1 MAACRTKVHA
11 AVLLFT
17 LFTAMLLPTAGPN
30 WAVKSSWS
38 HVDVVLPTACLLL
51 CVLLVT
57 LPRQTP
63 RSTACSGAC
72 ASCTSPSSAPAVVFL
87 SNYPSWVKGLV
98 PKLQAVTSR
107 LLVVSNKSELQE
119 FCHEAGCDFM
129 LFPLCSD
136 SLSFARICKEDATYR
151 SKVDAVYAA
160 LRAWAPELL
169 VTAGFHVLP
178 PQAVR
183 IPRVA
188 ALNFHP
194 SKLPLYRGGLP
205 FQAQILR
212 GETQLE
218 CCVHVMT
225 DIIDDAQDVLARGV
239 ELSLEGKTTQQ
250 LFEELG
256 QRFPELILEA
266 VEAIQRNTRKV
277 EPSIPLGDLPH
288 SFGVKAETWI
298 DETGEKKRS
307 NAGVLSRVR
316 IEWEE
321 DSAVDIE
328 RACRAF
334 TVQGFK
340 GLFTDYEATPRR
352 VTHCALLPKLQAAAP
367 APVAPVAPGTVLWA
381 AGGRCA
387 VATKDGAAV
396 LLTLED
402 VEDVEIVV
410 GGKFESMTLVST
422 WLQKPFTDRVKG
434 GKRFE

>member
-1 MAACRTKVHA
+1 MAARRSTKVHA

-17 LFTAMLLPTAGPN
+17 AMLLLAAGPN
-30 WAVKSSWS
+30 WEAMVKSSWS
-38 HVDVVLPTACLLL
+38 HADVVLPTACLLL

-57 LPRQTP
+57 LPRAP
-63 RSTACSGAC
+63 HSTARN
-72 ASCTSPSSAPAVVFL
+72 TSTLLPSSAPAVVFL
-87 SNYPSWVKGLV
+87 SNYPCWVKGLV
-98 PKLQAVTSR
+98 PKLQLVTSR
-107 LLVVSNKSELQE
+107 LLVVSNKTELQE
-119 FCHEAGCDFM
+119 FCKEVGCDFM

-151 SKVDAVYAA
+151 SQVEAVYAA
-160 LRAWAPELL
+160 LRDWAPDFL
-169 VTAGFHVLP
+169 VAAGFHVLP
-178 PQAVR
+178 PHAVT
-183 IPRVA
+183 IPGQA

-212 GETQLE
+212 GETRLE

-239 ELSLEGKTTQQ
+239 EISLEGKTTQQ
-250 LFEELG
+250 LFEEVG
-256 QRFPELILEA
+256 QLFPELVLEA
-266 VEAIQRNTRKV
+266 IETIQQRKTRAEAA
-277 EPSIPLGDLPH
+277 EPSVVGQGDLPH

-340 GLFTDYEATPRR
+340 GLFTDYEAAPCR
-352 VTHCALLPKLQAAAP
+352 VTHCALLPELAP
-367 APVAPVAPGTVLWA
+367 RAPRAPGTVLWA
-381 AGGRCA
+381 DGGRCA
-387 VATKDGAAV
+387 VATKDGRAV
-396 LLTLED
+396 LLTLDAEATAE
-402 VEDVEIVV
+402 VLV
-410 GGKFESMTLVST
+410 GGKFESVTLVST

-434 GKRFE
+434 RKRFE